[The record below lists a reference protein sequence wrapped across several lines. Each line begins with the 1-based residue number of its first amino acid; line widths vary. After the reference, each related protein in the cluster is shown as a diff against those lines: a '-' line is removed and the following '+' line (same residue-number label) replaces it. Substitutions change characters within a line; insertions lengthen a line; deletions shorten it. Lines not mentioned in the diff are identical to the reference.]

1 MGVNSTSVFSR
12 TVIGLQVVSIPFLP
26 LLLATSSVIK
36 FNIHGFN
43 YAQESSMV
51 YSISDFNFANILN
64 GPCHRMYDIVLK
76 AMNF

>member
-1 MGVNSTSVFSR
+1 MGVNSTSIYSR

-43 YAQESSMV
+43 YTQESSM
-51 YSISDFNFANILN
+51 
-64 GPCHRMYDIVLK
+64 HK
-76 AMNF
+76 